1 MLLNIAVS
9 EKLKNFLLVL
19 FDFVDDWDQKDD

>member
-19 FDFVDDWDQKDD
+19 LDFVDDWDQKDD